1 MKKNNLNY
9 CMSIFFFILLA
20 FSSPINA
27 QSNSDQLLPTSV
39 IFKTTDST
47 LQRLYNKAEAEA
59 KNNIIV
65 YGNRKVMKEGG
76 QYVSLWLETQPMAGA
91 MYAKRNLE
99 VATNNIQI
107 FMDYQRNDGRLP
119 GVIYNRNS
127 KIEPNYA
134 QFQGVYFPMP
144 AFELFYWLDKDSTYL
159 NTLYNAL
166 EQCDAYMW
174 KTRDSDNNGC
184 LETWCIFDNGEDHSI
199 RFNGYPKAWGYD
211 FPPSKTF
218 LSKLSK
224 EELQTNC
231 KQNSIDTSLDIVVPI
246 ESMDMMSYSYSCRDV
261 LALISK
267 ELKNSKEDYWR
278 RKANEVQIKIK
289 DYLWDDNSKA
299 CFDKDKNNK
308 TLPTLLHNNLR
319 CMYFGSFT
327 SEMADD
333 FIHYHLMNRKEF
345 WTPMPLPS
353 IAANDSSFRN
363 ISGNNWSGQPQG
375 LTFQRSISAMENYGH
390 YAELSLIGQTFLNA
404 LSDSMRFTQQFD
416 PFTKKSDQTKDGY
429 GPSIL
434 TTLEFI
440 SRFYGIHISR
450 DTINWSCLDTKQDFE
465 YTQVWNKNTYLIK
478 KNREMVSCFINSKLI
493 VQFSKGC
500 RLVTDMNGKPLKII
514 GIETKDE
521 TIKFLVDKNSTSLTV
536 KPNFVYKLNDNKTEL
551 ISSKTFFQPN

>member
-1 MKKNNLNY
+1 M
-9 CMSIFFFILLA
+9 
-20 FSSPINA
+20 
-27 QSNSDQLLPTSV
+27 
-39 IFKTTDST
+39 
-47 LQRLYNKAEAEA
+47 YNKAEAEA
-59 KNNIIV
+59 KNNIIE
-65 YGNRKVMKEGG
+65 YGKRKVMKEGG

-107 FMDYQRNDGRLP
+107 FMDYQRIDGRLS
-119 GVIYNRNS
+119 GVIYNRNG

-144 AFELFYWLDKDSTYL
+144 AFELYYWLDKDSSYL
-159 NTLYNAL
+159 SQLYSAL
-166 EQCDAYMW
+166 EKCDAYMW
-174 KTRDSDNNGC
+174 KTRDSDKNGC
-184 LETWCIFDNGEDHSI
+184 LETWCIFDNGEDHSV
-199 RFNGYPKAWGYD
+199 RFNGYPKAWAYD
-211 FPPSKTF
+211 FPPSKSF

-224 EELQTNC
+224 EELQSNC
-231 KQNSIDTSLDIVVPI
+231 KQSSIDTTLDIVVPI

-261 LALISK
+261 LASISK
-267 ELKNSKEDYWR
+267 ELKNGKENYWR
-278 RKANEVQIKIK
+278 IKANEVQIKIK
-289 DYLWDDNSKA
+289 DFLWDDKRKA

-319 CMYFGSFT
+319 CMYFGSVT

-333 FIHYHLMNRKEF
+333 FIHYHLMNRNEF

-390 YAELSLIGQTFLNA
+390 YAELSLVGQTFLNA

-434 TTLEFI
+434 TTLEFV
-440 SRFYGIHISR
+440 SRFYGIHISK
-450 DTINWSCLDTKQDFE
+450 DIINWSCLDTKQDFE
-465 YTQVWNKNTYLIK
+465 YTQVWNKNTYSIK
-478 KNREMVSCFINSKLI
+478 KNREMVSCFINNKLI
-493 VQFSKGC
+493 CQFSKGC
-500 RLVTDMNGKPLKII
+500 RLVTDMNGKTINII

-521 TIKFLVDKNSTSLTV
+521 TIKLLADKISTSLTV
-536 KPNFVYKLNDNKTEL
+536 KPNFVYKLIDDKAEV
-551 ISSKTFFQPN
+551 ISSKPFFQPN